1 MEKDVIRIQAYTTKE
16 LAAIFK
22 TTPKTFRKWI
32 FVIKD
37 QIGVRIGNYFSPK
50 QVKIIVEHL
59 GKPFTWLIALFV
71 KMFFGA
77 DDGGEDDTASGGGLK
92 Q

>member
-37 QIGVRIGNYFSPK
+37 QIGPRIGNYFSPK
-50 QVKIIVEHL
+50 QVKLIVEHL
-59 GKPFTWLIALFV
+59 GKPFTWLIALFA
-71 KMFFGA
+71 KMFFGVE
-77 DDGGEDDTASGGGLK
+77 DGGEDEVLSEGGLK
-92 Q
+92 R